1 MRLVDLTCPNCG
13 AQLKVD
19 EDNKQSVCEHC
30 GTKLLLDDE
39 VQHIQYDNAEEA
51 GYQFEKGRQRAQ
63 AENKISSNNTSIKQ
77 NKKSNTWLWVLGWIF
92 CFPIPVMILIWRKK
106 NTWPVKTKTIVT
118 IVFWIVFLI
127 IGAFGNSDDG
137 TVENNVPEQKKT
149 EDVAQ
154 DDTIDGYDVID
165 TFIEKYNEIA
175 DNKITNPV
183 EIDIKDSEHY
193 RTEYRLTAF
202 NNAVAKQCSVGGT
215 YIDIVNYGS
224 MHNDEIRMYLNTDD
238 EELAISVFTSV
249 TKVLDNTITDEE
261 LSDAVEN
268 LKSDKSNN
276 VVNDINY
283 YFIKSQSQL
292 FIDSQIDFYEK

>member
-1 MRLVDLTCPNCG
+1 
-13 AQLKVD
+13 
-19 EDNKQSVCEHC
+19 
-30 GTKLLLDDE
+30 
-39 VQHIQYDNAEEA
+39 
-51 GYQFEKGRQRAQ
+51 
-63 AENKISSNNTSIKQ
+63 
-77 NKKSNTWLWVLGWIF
+77 
-92 CFPIPVMILIWRKK
+92 
-106 NTWPVKTKTIVT
+106 
-118 IVFWIVFLI
+118 
-127 IGAFGNSDDG
+127 
-137 TVENNVPEQKKT
+137 VPEQKKT

>member
-63 AENKISSNNTSIKQ
+63 VENKISSNNTSIKQ